1 MATGKISKRSIDAL
15 RPNASNQFLW
25 DTDLKGFGAKI
36 TPAGAISYVLQF
48 RMGGREASTRRYTIG
63 AHGSSHPPDKRV
75 QQDALST
82 TSTSACGKTIA
93 GMARGRKAKLR
104 FRPRRGAQ

>member
-1 MATGKISKRSIDAL
+1 MATGKISKRSIDVL

-48 RMGGREASTRRYTIG
+48 RMGGREASTRRYTIST
-63 AHGSSHPPDKRV
+63 HGY
-75 QQDALST
+75 
-82 TSTSACGKTIA
+82 
-93 GMARGRKAKLR
+93 M
-104 FRPRRGAQ
+104 RGAGQFMLASALVV